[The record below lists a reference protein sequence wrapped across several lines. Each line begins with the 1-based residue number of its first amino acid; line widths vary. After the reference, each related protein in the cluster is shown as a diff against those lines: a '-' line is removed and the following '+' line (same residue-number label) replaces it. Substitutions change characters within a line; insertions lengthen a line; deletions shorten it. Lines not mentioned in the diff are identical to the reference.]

1 MITTIQKI
9 CKKEQQQ
16 QQHHHQKK
24 KKKNQQQQQK
34 FEPFTVKERKVVT
47 KF

>member
-1 MITTIQKI
+1 MDVASARAFPLT
-9 CKKEQQQ
+9 
-16 QQHHHQKK
+16 QKK
-24 KKKNQQQQQK
+24 KKKKLKQQK

>member
-1 MITTIQKI
+1 MDVASARAFPLTP
-9 CKKEQQQ
+9 
-16 QQHHHQKK
+16 KK
-24 KKKNQQQQQK
+24 KKKLKQQK